1 MTNANTSQLN
11 RPPDK
16 SIILVVDDSPAGRET
31 LQALLFAD
39 AYEVHFATDGLR
51 ALAMAAQLRPD
62 LILLDVMMPGIDGFE
77 VCRRLRANPDLTH
90 IPVIMVTAL
99 DDRSSRLQGI
109 ESGADDFVS
118 KPFDSGE
125 LRARV
130 RTITS
135 LNRYRRLMEERERF
149 EWMIEHADEGYLI
162 LDGERIRYANPRAQT
177 LLNLDEEVLAT
188 HPSFLEVIDKRFNRE
203 PKELWSRWPNLWE
216 ESSQGRPVGD
226 VNLFL
231 IAPETSISPVNWL
244 EVTVFGQFRIQESGR
259 LVRLRDVTA
268 LKTGLRD
275 MWSFHTMVM
284 HKLNTPM
291 YMMLGSMELLTM
303 SVNANISKGEIL
315 DLVEMAAN
323 GAQRLAAAVND
334 VIQYATALSTPASIG
349 ERFSLGELPAL
360 VKEVADHLGLDQVMA
375 QIEAPEEVSLVLDSR
390 EMESILFELLE
401 NAKKFQPQHRP
412 TVTISATLRND
423 RIDLKVQDDG
433 IHLSPGQLSRVWL
446 PYYQGERYFTG
457 EVQGMGLGL
466 PLVAS
471 IIWEH
476 GGDCRIMNRE
486 DGPGVI
492 IRLTIP
498 TMREI

>member
-1 MTNANTSQLN
+1 MTDANTSQSSRAPN
-11 RPPDK
+11 K
-16 SIILVVDDSPAGRET
+16 SLILVVDDSPAGRET
-31 LQALLFAD
+31 LQALLFSD
-39 AYEVHFATDGLR
+39 AYELHFATDGLQ

-77 VCRRLRANPDLTH
+77 VCRRLRADPELKD

-99 DDRSSRLQGI
+99 DDRASRLQGI

-130 RTITS
+130 RTVTR

-162 LDGERIRYANPRAQT
+162 LDGDVIRYANPRAQT
-177 LLNLDEEVLAT
+177 LLNLDEETLAT
-188 HPSFLEVIDKRFNRE
+188 QPSFLALVDKRFNRE
-203 PKELWSRWPNLWE
+203 PQELWRRWPNLWE
-216 ESSQGRPVGD
+216 ETQAGTAQSD

-231 IAPETSISPVNWL
+231 IAPETSTSPVNWL
-244 EVTVFGQFRIQESGR
+244 EVTVFGQFHVQESGR
-259 LVRLRDVTA
+259 LVRVRDVTA

-291 YMMLGSMELLTM
+291 HMMLGSMELLTM
-303 SVNANISKGEIL
+303 NANANISSGEIL

-349 ERFSLGELPAL
+349 ERFSLGDLPAMAR
-360 VKEVADHLGLDQVMA
+360 EVAEHLELEQVTV
-375 QIEAPEEVSLVLDSR
+375 QIEAPQDVSLVLDPR

-401 NAKKFQPQHRP
+401 NAKKFHPQHRP
-412 TVTISATLRND
+412 TVTLSAALRNE
-423 RIDLKVQDDG
+423 RVDLKVQDDG
-433 IHLSPGQLSRVWL
+433 IHLSPDQLNRVWL

-457 EVQGMGLGL
+457 EVQGIGLGL

-471 IIWEH
+471 ILWEH
-476 GGDCRIMNRE
+476 GGECRISNRE
-486 DGPGVI
+486 DAPGVV
-492 IRLTIP
+492 IRLAIP
-498 TMREI
+498 IMRNE